1 MTQPLLPQAKQR
13 EDEQNHNDQADEIN
27 QTMHVALPKLPLPWQ
42 AESKITLGKK
52 VPAGRTARRDE
63 YWETRAGM

>member
-42 AESKITLGKK
+42 A
-52 VPAGRTARRDE
+52 
-63 YWETRAGM
+63 

>member
-27 QTMHVALPKLPLPWQ
+27 QTMHVALPSCLSRGKPKAKSP
-42 AESKITLGKK
+42 SGKK

>member
-13 EDEQNHNDQADEIN
+13 EDEQNHNDQADEID

-42 AESKITLGKK
+42 AESKITLGKESSGGGPRH
-52 VPAGRTARRDE
+52 VGGRE
-63 YWETRAGM
+63 GGM